1 MKYTF
6 TWLICNS
13 CGFSPLKCSK
23 NLLKRRAKGRI
34 VRFKLYS
41 NTIYRLLQFL
51 MCVISTLSALTYDM
65 EKHCN
70 TEIAAKVV
78 RVSSNPNGM

>member
-1 MKYTF
+1 VF
-6 TWLICNS
+6 QES
-13 CGFSPLKCSK
+13 SEEK
-23 NLLKRRAKGRI
+23 NRRKNCKVQI
-34 VRFKLYS
+34 VHS
-41 NTIYRLLQFL
+41 NTIYCLQHVL
-51 MCVISTLSALTYDM
+51 MCVISSLSALTYDM

>member
-1 MKYTF
+1 MFQESSEEK
-6 TWLICNS
+6 S
-13 CGFSPLKCSK
+13 QRK
-23 NLLKRRAKGRI
+23 NCKIQI
-34 VRFKLYS
+34 VHS
-41 NTIYRLLQFL
+41 NTIYRLLQFF